1 MKIRE
6 ICGLR
11 HVGANKKSKQVF
23 VVDSVGVIV
32 AEYWT
37 QWSSSGGIS
46 RFFRFRRSSRTG
58 YCCSSSCDGRSFP
71 GRDQKF
77 NFIKFSL
84 VLQVLGWIIAAT
96 TPFLFFNAGVMYN
109 AEVRS
114 DVVAVRFYHFH
125 AWQQIIWWRSFNSL
139 LKAASKQVSICVLF
153 VLSVSPRAHQGHQTK
168 EKNLMTA
175 NGMKWMMRLHR
186 TPTRTKLSERRLGS
200 IFFSTVTFSR
210 VTIENRWPLYIT
222 LLKKINS

>member
-1 MKIRE
+1 
-6 ICGLR
+6 
-11 HVGANKKSKQVF
+11 
-23 VVDSVGVIV
+23 
-32 AEYWT
+32 
-37 QWSSSGGIS
+37 
-46 RFFRFRRSSRTG
+46 
-58 YCCSSSCDGRSFP
+58 
-71 GRDQKF
+71 
-77 NFIKFSL
+77 
-84 VLQVLGWIIAAT
+84 
-96 TPFLFFNAGVMYN
+96 MYN

-139 LKAASKQVSICVLF
+139 LKAASKQVLICVLF